1 VGRWS
6 LRAKLLVGQLLVL
19 ALVCIVIG
27 VGTEISLNRSQMSQL
42 DTQLVDA
49 SRRAAS
55 GGLGA
60 VGVPGDDGPYGR
72 RPDQP
77 GQKLALCTGAAT
89 TDTASTDVP
98 FGQGIGT
105 LTAQIVNGKVESPSV
120 LGENQSGTN
129 TMSCLRPLS
138 AADVAIIT
146 TLTAANS
153 PVSVDLPSFGDYRIL
168 ASAPQN
174 TSDGTQ
180 ILITGLPQ
188 KTQDSTLW
196 KLGWT
201 LGAVALVGLAAAGLL
216 GWAIVRRTLRPLRRV
231 ADTATKVTELPLDRG
246 DVGLWVRVP
255 DLDTDPSTEVGQV
268 GAALNRMLGH
278 VAAALTARQASETRA
293 RQFVAD
299 ASHELRTP
307 LAAIRGYAELTHRSR
322 DVIPPELAHAMR
334 RVESESAR
342 MTALV
347 DDLLLLARLDSGRPL
362 DLREMDLSRLIVDV
376 VSDAHIAG
384 PGHVWRLELPEEPIA
399 IVGDSAR
406 LHQVL
411 ANLVTNARTHTPA
424 GSTVTTALASG
435 PDDQVTVTVTDNG
448 TGIPAA
454 VLPNVFERFARGD
467 TSRSRAAGST
477 GLGLA
482 IVSAVVAAHHGTV
495 GVTSRPGLTQF
506 TVRLP
511 QVSDSSPIEQMP
523 SQAEHSEDLLPT

>member
-1 VGRWS
+1 MGRWS

-27 VGTEISLNRSQMSQL
+27 IGTEISLNRSQTSQL
-42 DTQLVDA
+42 DNQLLDA
-49 SRRAAS
+49 SHRAA
-55 GGLGA
+55 G
-60 VGVPGDDGPYGR
+60 VGPGDPGDPGGGPYGHH
-72 RPDQP
+72 PTPP
-77 GQKLALCTGAAT
+77 GQGLEPCGAAAT
-89 TDTASTDVP
+89 TDATSTQVP

-105 LTAQIVNGKVESPSV
+105 LTAQIVNGQVRSASV
-120 LGENQSGTN
+120 LAEKPADAAP
-129 TMSCLRPLS
+129 CLRPLS
-138 AADVAIIT
+138 PADSAAISTIT
-146 TLTAANS
+146 ASAS
-153 PVSVDLPSFGDYRIL
+153 PVSIDLPTLGDYRL
-168 ASAPQN
+168 MASAPQN
-174 TSDGTQ
+174 TSQGTTV
-180 ILITGLPQ
+180 LITGLSQ
-188 KTQDSTLW
+188 KSQDSTLW

-201 LGAVALVGLAAAGLL
+201 LGAVALIGLAAAGLL

-231 ADTATKVTELPLDRG
+231 AETATKVTELPLDRG
-246 DVGLWVRVP
+246 DVDLSVRVP

-278 VAAALTARQASETRA
+278 VDGALAARQASETRA

-322 DVIPPELAHAMR
+322 NVIPPELAHAMR

-342 MTALV
+342 MTTLV

-384 PGHVWRLELPEEPIA
+384 AGHVWRLELPEEPVVVI
-399 IVGDSAR
+399 GDGAR

-411 ANLVTNARTHTPA
+411 ANLVTNARTHTPP
-424 GSTVTTALASG
+424 GSTVTTALARG
-435 PDDQVTVTVTDNG
+435 PGDWVGVTVTDNG
-448 TGIPAA
+448 PGIPPE
-454 VLPNVFERFARGD
+454 VLPNIFERFARGD

-482 IVSAVVAAHHGTV
+482 IVSAVVTAHHGTV
-495 GVTSRPGLTQF
+495 AVTSRPGHTQF

-511 QVSDSSPIEQMP
+511 LVSDLSPTEQMP
-523 SQAEHSEDLLPT
+523 SQRVHSEGTQPT